1 MASIE
6 DFMLPCL
13 NKKFFGIECMGCGMQ
28 RAILLVFQGKFD
40 DAFYMYPAI
49 YSLMVLCGVIVF
61 SFFKSFK
68 NSTRIITILA
78 ILNGAI
84 ILTHFI
90 FKTFI
95 NN

>member
-28 RAILLVFQGKFD
+28 RSILLVFQGKFEE
-40 DAFYMYPAI
+40 AFFMYPAI
-49 YSLMVLCGVIVF
+49 YSLMVLMGVIVF
-61 SFFKSFK
+61 SLFKNFK
-68 NSTRIITILA
+68 NSNKIITILA
-78 ILNGAI
+78 ILNGVI
-84 ILTHFI
+84 ILTNFI
-90 FKTFI
+90 LKTFI

>member
-28 RAILLVFQGKFD
+28 RSILLVFQGKFEE
-40 DAFYMYPAI
+40 AFFMYPAI
-49 YSLMVLCGVIVF
+49 YSLMVLMGVIVF
-61 SFFKSFK
+61 SLFKNFK
-68 NSTRIITILA
+68 NSNKIITILA
-78 ILNGAI
+78 ILNGVI
-84 ILTHFI
+84 ILINFI
-90 FKTFI
+90 LKTFI